1 MDRFAHPA
9 MYWVNRLDVGRH
21 RDDVGRHR
29 DGSVSTAMVLKWIAC
44 LRLPCMDIA
53 YVTECHTDRARG
65 RYAMTWDGV
74 GMEWLAP

>member
-21 RDDVGRHR
+21 RDGVGRHR

-44 LRLPCMDIA
+44 LRLSVGRVRRSPSA
-53 YVTECHTDRARG
+53 SRG
-65 RYAMTWDGV
+65 RRVRRPPSLWEVNVDG
-74 GMEWLAP
+74 G